1 MGTTKKKNKYGI
13 YTQQQKMSL
22 IIKQKSHQGN
32 YHNGQ
37 VYESNGDT
45 WLSAILNKRPDMFG
59 AVSVF
64 EIEQPENYNTCKD
77 KMTKILTTMRWKT
90 LIQSKYDYIF
100 NGEKRQQQ
108 QQQQEIDMKQWDIN
122 VEDLSM
128 TSTVKNAIARDPLC
142 PCLGASNTSFG
153 LYVYT
158 NPDFLNESKY
168 FIIVKNYDQIS
179 LDNLV
184 NQIETGAIA
193 DVKVSEFVESET
205 HRKIRNDTLINNALI
220 AMNIAN
226 KLKLNFIDGGGGSNK
241 SNATTTTI
249 IFRNKECLKNVV
261 IPTPIIVNRYNDIET
276 IHVGSATKY
285 GLYSGLYP
293 IGQSK
298 EKGVIYGHGPTQG
311 YSLFLHSEPVG
322 SITLGTSNYHYAFP
336 MGIPKSEMI
345 TDPHSQQQ
353 LNNDISKFN
362 AVDAKRV
369 QDLYNGSP
377 YEFLYK
383 ANPALYNQGFFN
395 LNLDKLKGL
404 LGIGSEVSTY
414 RLLPMCGYLS
424 TFNPINLPIR
434 KVLQYQGDKYPYVRI
449 EKRHNFIAMEMMPLY
464 VQYISNVRMI
474 SLFGDLIKSEDE
486 THFTLNRNVLDELLK
501 LKK

>member
-1 MGTTKKKNKYGI
+1 
-13 YTQQQKMSL
+13 
-22 IIKQKSHQGN
+22 
-32 YHNGQ
+32 
-37 VYESNGDT
+37 
-45 WLSAILNKRPDMFG
+45 
-59 AVSVF
+59 
-64 EIEQPENYNTCKD
+64 
-77 KMTKILTTMRWKT
+77 
-90 LIQSKYDYIF
+90 
-100 NGEKRQQQ
+100 
-108 QQQQEIDMKQWDIN
+108 
-122 VEDLSM
+122 
-128 TSTVKNAIARDPLC
+128 
-142 PCLGASNTSFG
+142 
-153 LYVYT
+153 
-158 NPDFLNESKY
+158 
-168 FIIVKNYDQIS
+168 
-179 LDNLV
+179 
-184 NQIETGAIA
+184 
-193 DVKVSEFVESET
+193 
-205 HRKIRNDTLINNALI
+205 
-220 AMNIAN
+220 MNIAN
-226 KLKLNFIDGGGGSNK
+226 KLKLNFVDGGGNSK
-241 SNATTTTI
+241 SNATTI
-249 IFRNKECLKNVV
+249 IFRNKEWLKNVAPSL
-261 IPTPIIVNRYNDIET
+261 PTPIIVNRYNDIET

-345 TDPHSQQQ
+345 TDPHAQ

-383 ANPALYNQGFFN
+383 SNPALYNQGFFN
-395 LNLDKLKGL
+395 LNVDKLKGL

-464 VQYISNVRMI
+464 VQYISVGGGGRMI

-501 LKK
+501 LTKK